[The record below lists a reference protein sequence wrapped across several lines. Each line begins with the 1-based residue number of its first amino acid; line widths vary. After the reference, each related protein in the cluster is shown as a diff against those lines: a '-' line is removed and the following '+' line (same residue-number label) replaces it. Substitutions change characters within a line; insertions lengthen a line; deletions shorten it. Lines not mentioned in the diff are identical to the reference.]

1 MSSFDAW
8 LDAQP
13 PADAGIADVREL
25 RASLGQAWPAG
36 SDGWAAYAAAI
47 AGGTTIADKG
57 QALASLERAYRRF
70 AATAGP
76 QGFWAT
82 VAGWVSNVYF
92 WAVLLGGGVIF
103 FLFSFALDKTMLVE
117 LAEPG
122 KARGLITFLFA
133 VATVGI
139 ALVIVLAV
147 FLSTGSKEEVSER
160 FQMGKDILAVL
171 IGVFGTIIGFYFG
184 SETAAPPPALEE
196 QIAGDAGVR
205 GGVGPALPGV

>member
-8 LDAQP
+8 LDTQP

-82 VAGWVSNVYF
+82 IAGWVSNVYF
-92 WAVLLGGGVIF
+92 WAVLLGGGAI
-103 FLFSFALDKTMLVE
+103 FALFGYALTPAMLAG
-117 LAEPG
+117 LARPEE
-122 KARGLITFLFA
+122 ARCLITFLFGI
-133 VATVGI
+133 ATVGI

-147 FLSTGSKEEVSER
+147 FLSTGTKEDLAER
-160 FQMGKDILAVL
+160 FRMGKDILAVL
-171 IGVFGTIIGFYFG
+171 IGVLGTIIGFYFG
-184 SETAAPPPALEE
+184 TGLASPPAAPAEVAGAPPE
-196 QIAGDAGVR
+196 GR
-205 GGVGPALPGV
+205 